1 MTRAI
6 KRSLF
11 ALPLLAALA
20 APALAADVPTY
31 VIVRPGYGFNGAL
44 QDTVRQTD
52 AAPAYIGPGY
62 AYTAQGYVYT
72 GPVYAT
78 TSVAA
83 APAVVAPV
91 APPAVIAYPPAP
103 PPAAYPPPPRG
114 PILSK
119 DEIEDRLDK
128 QGYDDIDVG
137 VRQSGFYMVKAK
149 DRNDAKLWL
158 RVDATTGYV
167 AEVTARR

>member
-1 MTRAI
+1 MTRFTG
-6 KRSLF
+6 RSLL

-20 APALAADVPTY
+20 APALAYNTTY
-31 VIVRPGYGFNGAL
+31 VVVRPGYGFNGAL
-44 QDTVRQTD
+44 QETNRQTG
-52 AAPAYIGPGY
+52 AAPTYLGPGY
-62 AYTAQGYVYT
+62 TYTPQGYVYT

-78 TSVAA
+78 PEGAL
-83 APAVVAPV
+83 
-91 APPAVIAYPPAP
+91 PPAASATVPPVVVAYPPAP

-119 DEIEDRLDK
+119 DQIEDRLDK

-137 VRQSGFYMVKAK
+137 VLQSGFYMVKAK
-149 DRNDAKLWL
+149 DRNDSKLWL

-167 AEVTARR
+167 ADATARR